1 MPGDLHSRLMES
13 TGVRPYLDI
22 PTLASW
28 KGDVVRAKQRLQQ
41 FRAEDQ
47 RKAIAKQ
54 FDFQSDAQR
63 TAFAEQFQHGSK
75 VNPAAQASRS
85 QLKQLGFVAA
95 VAAQQ
100 PQARQQQVPQKP
112 GGRVAGDLTDPYVID
127 AVIER
132 YQAGK
137 LQAGN
142 PDNQISKAILGAVI
156 VDIYTATG
164 QFMRIISRNPGL
176 RTDKDCALFPFYRA
190 LHWAAADA
198 FGQVFG
204 INGEEIDVYLREQL
218 IIMSEHG
225 FDLDKRMGAAM
236 VADPTTGKATPR
248 LVYLN
253 DEEALALQL
262 HVRAGKL
269 MITNAQGGLSR
280 FDCSG
285 DEYKDQTKD
294 GDVYA
299 KTANPCYQ
307 GDEKNGGKGVA
318 GFVMGLN
325 RNIYATK
332 HWLFRGAPKS
342 AFYHSSYLE
351 GRDVLCAGCITVVD
365 GALTYINNASGH
377 YKPPPQQLA
386 YALQA
391 LQALGIDITNV
402 VVDCRLTGKQLLS
415 EKAPNFLARKDINDG
430 MAVVTAISD
439 VAKRIRDAMT
449 DYESRFKGFKGIFT
463 SQNKKSADALKVLK
477 GIRDDK
483 TLVKEV
489 RFLVGPYAKRRWPN
503 DPIVL
508 IDSPVGTLPNQRFFI
523 DGESD
528 LRERLVTAI
537 EPLLR
542 PQTRN

>member
-1 MPGDLHSRLMES
+1 MEPK
-13 TGVRPYLDI
+13 GVRPYLDI

-28 KGDVVRAKQRLQQ
+28 KGDVVSAKQRLQQ

-47 RKAIAKQ
+47 RKAIA
-54 FDFQSDAQR
+54 
-63 TAFAEQFQHGSK
+63 EQFQHGSQHGSK
-75 VNPAAQASRS
+75 LNPSAQASRS

-100 PQARQQQVPQKP
+100 PQTRPQHAPQQPV
-112 GGRVAGDLTDPYVID
+112 GRVAGNLTDPYVID
-127 AVIER
+127 AAIER

-137 LQAGN
+137 LRAGN
-142 PDNQISKAILGAVI
+142 PNNQISKAILGSLI
-156 VDIYTATG
+156 VDIYTVTG
-164 QFMRIISRNPGL
+164 QFMRTISRNPGL
-176 RTDKDCALFPFYRA
+176 RTDKDCAMFPFYRA
-190 LHWAAADA
+190 LHWAAAEA

-204 INGEEIDVYLREQL
+204 VNGEEIDVYLREQL

-225 FDLDKRMGAAM
+225 FALDKRMGAAT
-236 VADPTTGKATPR
+236 VADPTTGKATAR

-285 DEYKDQTKD
+285 DEYKDKTLD
-294 GDVYA
+294 GDAYA

-332 HWLFRGAPKS
+332 HWLIRDAPKS

-351 GRDVLCAGCITVVD
+351 GRDVLCAGAITVVD
-365 GALTYINNASGH
+365 GTLTYINNASGH
-377 YKPPPQQLA
+377 YKPPPKQLA

-402 VVDCRLTGKQLLS
+402 VVDCRFPGKLRLS

-430 MAVVTAISD
+430 MAVVTDISD
-439 VAKRIRDAMT
+439 CAEKIRAAIK
-449 DYESRFKGFKGIFT
+449 DYEARFKGFKGIFT
-463 SQNKKSADALKVLK
+463 SQSKKSADALEVLK
-477 GIRDDK
+477 GIRDDI

-489 RFLVGPYAKRRWPN
+489 QFLLGPYVKRWWPN
-503 DPIVL
+503 VRIKVN
-508 IDSPVGTLPNQRFFI
+508 DSPVGTAPDRCFYT
-523 DGESD
+523 DSESN
-528 LRERLVTAI
+528 LAERLVTAI
-537 EPLLR
+537 KPLLR
-542 PQTRN
+542 P